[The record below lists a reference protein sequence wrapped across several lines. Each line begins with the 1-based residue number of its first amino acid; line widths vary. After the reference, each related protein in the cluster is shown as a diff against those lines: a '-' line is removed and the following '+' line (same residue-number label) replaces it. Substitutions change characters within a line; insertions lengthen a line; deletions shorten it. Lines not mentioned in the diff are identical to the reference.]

1 MCSFTLIF
9 VRIAISTARQNL
21 GRATVSSMYMR
32 NSQEFWANL
41 AYGALLGFAS
51 NAQVSA
57 SMWCRR
63 RVGFKWR
70 QRLIELAHEKYFDK
84 LCFYRQHDLP
94 CPISDVGQRVV
105 LDIART
111 CNSLTQLVQMGLSVS
126 ISTAYVSGLYGWS
139 LIITYTKFVVS

>member
-1 MCSFTLIF
+1 MRSFALIF
-9 VRIAISTARQNL
+9 ARIAISTASQNL

-70 QRLIELAHEKYFDK
+70 QHLIAGSLDLRLIEQAPPNSHKNAATYAARLHTRHMLVE
-84 LCFYRQHDLP
+84 LCPMHARWMLLLLTRRGHGVTATVRE
-94 CPISDVGQRVV
+94 S
-105 LDIART
+105 IAPT
-111 CNSLTQLVQMGLSVS
+111 V
-126 ISTAYVSGLYGWS
+126 
-139 LIITYTKFVVS
+139 

>member
-1 MCSFTLIF
+1 MCSFALIF

-70 QRLIELAHEKYFDK
+70 QHLIELAHKKYFDK

-105 LDIART
+105 IDIART

-126 ISTAYVSGLYGWS
+126 ISTAYVLGPCGSPLM
-139 LIITYTKFVVS
+139 IACAKVAVS